1 MIKTRTWVIGIAL
14 ILLLSVCTVLWMRQ
28 ENGTTD
34 MTAEISLDG
43 ECIET
48 IDLSAVT
55 VPYSFTVEGEN
66 GKNIISVEP
75 GRICVREADCPDQV
89 CVHQGWQSDGAVPIV
104 CLPNKL
110 VIQLVPTEAD
120 EDKEFNVN
128 GVVQ

>member
-75 GRICVREADCPDQV
+75 GRICV
-89 CVHQGWQSDGAVPIV
+89 HQGWQSDGAVPIV